1 MAERQVSRD
10 EDPEEKAREDQQ
22 KRAVREIQFQ
32 GVRKEK
38 AAVRQ
43 YLPWVI
49 GGLLLLAFLTIVATS
64 GYRKENT
71 TSANPSA
78 PAAPASVTGA
88 ASAQGAPGS
97 MSPPSGPQIDNMSS
111 PSSQGNN
118 SGVTSPGGNGA
129 GASPGSNGAGA
140 SPGSNGAG
148 ASPGT
153 VSAPGVSASGGG

>member
-111 PSSQGNN
+111 PNSQGNN

-129 GASPGSNGAGA
+129 GASPGGNG
-140 SPGSNGAG
+140 
-148 ASPGT
+148 
-153 VSAPGVSASGGG
+153 APGVSAAGGGAGGG

>member
-10 EDPEEKAREDQQ
+10 EDPEEKARDDQQ

-88 ASAQGAPGS
+88 ASAQGAPGVS
-97 MSPPSGPQIDNMSS
+97 AAPVGPAPGSQINNVSS
-111 PSSQGNN
+111 PNSQGNN
-118 SGVTSPGGNGA
+118 SGVTSPASNGAGASPGGNGA
-129 GASPGSNGAGA
+129 GASPGGNG
-140 SPGSNGAG
+140 
-148 ASPGT
+148 
-153 VSAPGVSASGGG
+153 APGVSAAGGG